1 MSAAAFTRRDA
12 RQAARAEARA
22 LRPVRRGS
30 GRGRALLR
38 RAAWV
43 ALIAGSLSAV
53 VWRQTVAHER
63 QQELRAVR
71 AELDVAEAERVDL
84 VNRVQALRSRARVV
98 RVARERLGMHLPA
111 DDEIVLLPLPADA
124 APAGGAGAAAEDAP

>member
-22 LRPVRRGS
+22 LRPARRGS

-38 RAAWV
+38 RGAWV
-43 ALIAGSLSAV
+43 ALIAGSLAAT

-63 QQELRAVR
+63 EGALREVR
-71 AELDVAEAERVDL
+71 GQLDVAEAERVDL

-98 RVARERLGMHLPA
+98 RVARARLGMHLPGDA
-111 DDEIVLLPLPADA
+111 EIVLLPLPADA
-124 APAGGAGAAAEDAP
+124 APGGDPQAEDAP